1 MLCIINQ
8 WAQPISV
15 SFTIKKEPKQSLSKI
30 PISPTLGFS
39 KLPLTALFK
48 NTWILK
54 FKSQLMFAFFIAA
67 NHLSGSLRKQKFVIG
82 GFRSALCLC
91 VASLLV
97 IVIILTA
104 AKRQLLNFSVR
115 VFLKSAVIRPQ
126 NWLLI
131 ATKTREFNTP
141 LCSLTIYKITQ
152 IVRALWLAERRFAW
166 EYINM
171 VVTSRCFTFRALIT
185 QARIWK
191 RFWVKKLVDKFTFF
205 TYFLVGW
212 NLENLYK
219 HAVSIFFS
227 LELTF

>member
-1 MLCIINQ
+1 MLFVINQ
-8 WAQPISV
+8 WDKPLV
-15 SFTIKKEPKQSLSKI
+15 VYFTIKKEPKKSFSKI

-54 FKSQLMFAFFIAA
+54 FKSQLMFAFFTAA

-131 ATKTREFNTP
+131 ATKTRKFNTP

-152 IVRALWLAERRFAW
+152 IVRALWLAERRVCMRV
-166 EYINM
+166 NM

-191 RFWVKKLVDKFTFF
+191 RFWVEKFVDKFTLF
-205 TYFLVGW
+205 THFLVDW

>member
-1 MLCIINQ
+1 MLKKGNVLFIINQ
-8 WAQPISV
+8 WAKPISV
-15 SFTIKKEPKQSLSKI
+15 YFTIKKEPKKSFSKI

-67 NHLSGSLRKQKFVIG
+67 NHLSRSLRKQKFVTD

-104 AKRQLLNFSVR
+104 AKNAMRRQLLNFSVR

-131 ATKTREFNTP
+131 ATKTRKFNTP

-152 IVRALWLAERRFAW
+152 IVRALWLAERRVC
-166 EYINM
+166 M
-171 VVTSRCFTFRALIT
+171 RV
-185 QARIWK
+185 
-191 RFWVKKLVDKFTFF
+191 
-205 TYFLVGW
+205 
-212 NLENLYK
+212 YK
-219 HAVSIFFS
+219 HGCYVKMFCFS
-227 LELTF
+227 RANHASTNLKKVLS